1 MNAHAGVSI
10 SKRCVRAYP
19 TRYFPLP
26 VVLIPAT
33 RAILNVHMA
42 AEAGAWRILV
52 EENLNQNSHAPPPS
66 PGERPTVLIIDDN
79 GAIRAHLQ
87 AMVER
92 MGYAVVTAADGF
104 QGLATF
110 RAIHP
115 ALVLTDIVMSEK
127 DGIEV
132 IRELRGEYPD
142 VKIIAMSGSGPLGN
156 SDLIDLAV
164 KLGAD
169 ASMQKPIDR
178 ETLKE
183 ILGTLLHPGS

>member
-1 MNAHAGVSI
+1 MD
-10 SKRCVRAYP
+10 
-19 TRYFPLP
+19 
-26 VVLIPAT
+26 
-33 RAILNVHMA
+33 
-42 AEAGAWRILV
+42 
-52 EENLNQNSHAPPPS
+52 ENLNQNPHASPPS

-92 MGYAVVTAADGF
+92 MGYTVVTAADGA
-104 QGLATF
+104 QGLAAF

-115 ALVLTDIVMSEK
+115 ALVLTDIVMREK

-132 IRELRGEYPD
+132 IRELRDEYPD

-156 SDLIDLAV
+156 SDLTDLAV